1 MIYLDSSALIK
12 LVFEEPESSVLA
24 GWMSDHEEFPRV
36 SSVLACVEVARS
48 CRAIAPAAQWLADR
62 VLGGIDLLAIDAAV
76 IADAATL
83 EPVGL
88 RCLDSLHLAGARSI
102 LSSLTAFVS
111 YDRQLCDAA
120 AAVGLPVVS
129 PA

>member
-12 LVFEEPESSVLA
+12 LVFEEPESRVLA
-24 GWMSDHEEFPRV
+24 RWMSDHEEFPRV
-36 SSVLACVEVARS
+36 SSVLASVEVARS
-48 CRAIAPAAQWLADR
+48 CRAVAPAAQWLAHR

-88 RCLDSLHLAGARSI
+88 RSLDSLHLAGARSI
-102 LSSLTAFVS
+102 LTSLTAFVS

>member
-12 LVFEEPESSVLA
+12 LVFEEPESRVLA
-24 GWMSDHEEFPRV
+24 RWISDHEEFPRV
-36 SSVLACVEVARS
+36 SSVLASVEVARS
-48 CRAIAPAAQWLADR
+48 CRAIAPGAQWLADR

-88 RCLDSLHLAGARSI
+88 RSLDSLHLAGARSI
-102 LSSLTAFVS
+102 LTSLTAFVS